1 MQALAYRAYGQV
13 TQRTA
18 TGRSLE
24 CALIEQIT
32 QALQAVHD
40 DGGADPAE
48 WGDALYRNLQM
59 WTIFSTDLMS
69 AENGL
74 PQETKAGLLSLSD
87 FVRRTSLQVL
97 GGSEGI
103 LNLIEVNRTIM
114 AGLVGS
120 PAMAGQEEI

>member
-24 CALIEQIT
+24 YALFEQIT

-40 DGGADPAE
+40 IGAADPAE
-48 WGDALYRNLQM
+48 WADALYRNLQM
-59 WTIFSTDLMS
+59 WTIFSADLLS
-69 AENGL
+69 AENAL
-74 PQETKAGLLSLSD
+74 PQDTKAGLLSLSD
-87 FVRRTSLQVL
+87 FVRRTSLQVF

>member
-24 CALIEQIT
+24 YALMEQIT

-40 DGGADPAE
+40 DQGADPAE
-48 WGDALYRNLQM
+48 WGDALHRNMQM
-59 WTIFSTDLMS
+59 WTIFSTDLLS
-69 AENGL
+69 DGNAL
-74 PQETKAGLLSLSD
+74 PPETKAGLLSLSD

-103 LNLIEVNRTIM
+103 LSLIEVNRTIM

-120 PAMAGQEEI
+120 PAMEGQEEI